1 MTQVLTIYFLKL
13 KGVVMGHFNKDGE
26 YIRLNNEPG
35 KPENRRNESSG
46 SEHSSSG
53 GGGGVGCVIAIVAG
67 IIIFLLFFIALIVGI
82 GGNATGHWG
91 FMLALLK
98 IVWWPIKTLFVIV
111 WAVVKAIVWI
121 ADKITVPGLLIIAL
135 ISLAVGAIII
145 FRRKG

>member
-98 IVWWPIKTLFVIV
+98 IVWWPYQD
-111 WAVVKAIVWI
+111 AICYC
-121 ADKITVPGLLIIAL
+121 
-135 ISLAVGAIII
+135 VGRCKSHCMDCRQDNSARPFNYRSNQPSCWGDNNI
-145 FRRKG
+145 